1 MSNGKVIITHLIAGL
16 IKNMFYSSYI
26 IMSEYFPKPYRQFD
40 DAGVHTSNL
49 AEKSE
54 VASLKAA
61 ADKIDVRQIKN
72 CFC

>member
-1 MSNGKVIITHLIAGL
+1 
-16 IKNMFYSSYI
+16 
-26 IMSEYFPKPYRQFD
+26 MSEYFPKPYRQFD

-54 VASLKAA
+54 VANLKAVV
-61 ADKIDVRQIKN
+61 DKIDVRQIKN